1 MGRDRKHRNSKRAFI
16 NPHIQDTTVPHTVQT
31 VILPPTISV
40 WVVQARAAWLVKKPM
55 VIAKATCKLI
65 SFLSIYPP
73 LANLQDKSIEAHRVS
88 LKPFNMLKMSFKTT
102 KSDA

>member
-1 MGRDRKHRNSKRAFI
+1 
-16 NPHIQDTTVPHTVQT
+16 
-31 VILPPTISV
+31 
-40 WVVQARAAWLVKKPM
+40 M